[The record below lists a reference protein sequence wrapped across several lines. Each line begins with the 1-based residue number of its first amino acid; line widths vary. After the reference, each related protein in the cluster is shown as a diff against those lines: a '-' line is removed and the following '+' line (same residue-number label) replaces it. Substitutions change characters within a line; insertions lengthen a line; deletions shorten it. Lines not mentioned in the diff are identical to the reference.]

1 MGSSPVIKLNDAL
14 RGVTRLGFDTA
25 PVIYFVEAHPRYDH
39 LGTGIFQRIS
49 DGSLIGTI
57 SVVTLSEVLV
67 QPIVQQKSRLQKEYR
82 DLLLGSSNL
91 YTLEISAAVAELA
104 AMLRAR
110 YKLRTPDAL
119 QVAAALDAGCEAFLC
134 NDAGL
139 RRVTELR
146 VLLLNELE
154 L

>member
-1 MGSSPVIKLNDAL
+1 MGSPPLTKLDDAL
-14 RGVTRLGFDTA
+14 KGVTRLGFDTA
-25 PVIYFVEAHPRYDH
+25 PVIYFVEAYPRYDS
-39 LGTGIFQRIS
+39 LVTEIFQRVS
-49 DGSLIGTI
+49 NGALIGTT

-67 QPIVQQKSRLQKEYR
+67 QPIIQRKSLLQQEYR

-91 YTLEISAAVAELA
+91 HTLEISAAVAELA
-104 AMLRAR
+104 ATLRAR
-110 YKLRTPDAL
+110 HRLRTPDAL
-119 QVAAALDAGCEAFLC
+119 QVAAALDVGCEAFLC

-146 VLLLNELE
+146 VLILDELE